1 MRDTIDMARE
11 AGAELAELPMM
22 DAFVFSVDDKHWN
35 SKELERFVALVRADE
50 REIER
55 EACAKVCEEFARKWW
70 KIHCDSNLHYSSTLK
85 AHQDFCAL
93 QAAIRARGNT

>member
-1 MRDTIDMARE
+1 MKTTIDMARE

-50 REIER
+50 RARLQPKKIKAVQKDEYCQGDER
-55 EACAKVCEEFARKWW
+55 YYAN
-70 KIHCDSNLHYSSTLK
+70 D
-85 AHQDFCAL
+85 
-93 QAAIRARGNT
+93 

>member
-1 MRDTIDMARE
+1 MKTIIEMALEAGILEPIDLLDSNQWRQDTIR
-11 AGAELAELPMM
+11 
-22 DAFVFSVDDKHWN
+22 
-35 SKELERFVALVRADE
+35 ELERFAELVRADE
-50 REIER
+50 RE
-55 EACAKVCEEFARKWW
+55 ACEKMCEEFARKWW